1 MCECSSSG
9 VVTPALKADRISM
22 ATFLNLELCEIPKI
36 YIVHFYFSDLMTI
49 RDYYALVS
57 IICNDFPYEIL
68 QKTARIVLI
77 DDAHDCLISFTD
89 FLYSFQIQLYYQ
101 VRR

>member
-1 MCECSSSG
+1 
-9 VVTPALKADRISM
+9 
-22 ATFLNLELCEIPKI
+22 
-36 YIVHFYFSDLMTI
+36 MTI

-68 QKTARIVLI
+68 QKTAKIVLI
-77 DDAHDCLISFTD
+77 DDAHDCLIPFTD

-101 VRR
+101 GTVSLLAQPIVWAA